1 MQGNVGIT
9 FDLGAMRSRLTGD
22 RIRRF
27 VTECGVCTEILK
39 SDEEIDFWVLVDGQV
54 RFSRQDAT
62 KADGALQVSVSLDE
76 QDRFLTLAV
85 TEGTD
90 GSWLDLGLF
99 AEPALELG
107 PKKQEL
113 K

>member
-1 MQGNVGIT
+1 MFNIISTAVG
-9 FDLGAMRSRLTGD
+9 FSSGG
-22 RIRRF
+22 F
-27 VTECGVCTEILK
+27 VAECGVCTEIPK
-39 SDEEIDFWVLVDGQV
+39 NDEEIDFWVLVDGQV

-62 KADGALQVSVSLDE
+62 KADGALQVSVPLDE

-90 GSWLDLGLF
+90 GIWLDLGLF